1 MSRIIKLLPFL
12 FLRVHTYSN
21 GPPVRAC
28 KSMIPEHDGGGSLS
42 TDTPYTLAVSDKY
55 LKSGETLKLKFARS
69 GNLDFRGFL
78 IQARDQNS
86 DKIIGTFTSIDR
98 TTTRRLHCLSERDPP
113 DAISHTTGE
122 PKSSIT
128 ATWTAPEFYG
138 QENRTAVFY
147 FTVVYIIDQQ
157 KLKSEETAAAAQ
169 ELPSPYLGC
178 GTKKGCFGFPGRNCV
193 EESSCKGLFT
203 HKYLEK
209 NKRFNFA
216 LAGEV
221 EENGY
226 IAAGFSHGDSI
237 MGDDIII
244 SCRKTARGGVIA
256 LGWNDGRNSV
266 DRQMGLN
273 IRNYEIRENNGMMIC
288 KFQVNDELIISK
300 ATLNDKLKVDLKE
313 DSQYYLLLAKGSLSS
328 DGTKLS
334 KHMDKSA
341 TSNPIDFKSTT
352 IVKAGSY
359 ILYQLHGI
367 FMVIA
372 WLGCSSMGMLIAR
385 YYKNTWTKIQIADKD
400 LWFVIHQILMIT
412 ALVLSLL
419 AAIFILSKAG
429 FFPYDSKFISN
440 NPHPVIGG
448 LTIGL
453 SLIQPI
459 MGALRPTRG
468 TRFRPYFNIGHWFSC
483 FFIIHIIFHIGLS
496 IQSHMIDEDTN
507 KIADSQG
514 NMRQDSRRDQVGAIC
529 RKLSLVGKSGS
540 HSEPMSIDVE
550 AIAEATGETATERK
564 KILRFLRHPINDF
577 SQPIEV
583 PDVMYR
589 LKPINDVGEIRE
601 KGSLSFSGIES
612 LEKRQES
619 ILHGLTGLKAH
630 LSAYKVSLG
639 LDPIPTTSCNS
650 FSKQDIVIFA
660 HPSYPPYGILLA
672 FHQLKSKGLKIYT
685 SCHVHS
691 SITCSL
697 PETAQDFL
705 PSHNDNLTR
714 PEADLIITIIWKKLG
729 DRDATTVLS
738 PLMKHSSIKG
748 EINILRYLARLY
760 PSIWNYEDLIWRE
773 GSERKQMEEI
783 IFKNLESTFLL
794 TSSSSPFF
802 GGGPEPGILDL
813 ISWSIVTRDHG
824 KLAVPS
830 TALKKWLTS
839 CNKVCAFY
847 GSRQH
852 RLSSHRHRRVSH
864 GTSGH
869 NRKTARNLLLDVESD
884 YVPGSLVSR
893 QWPLIPDVIKGDS
906 SNLDNGVVASRRM
919 VLLKNPDR
927 KDLSNYTFSGV
938 SLKSLEP
945 HISTISSSFANY
957 FKETLQIHTS
967 LLLTVYGELIQK
979 GTATSREDKFRYRE
993 RGFLPGN
1000 WYAFGVSIVV
1010 DQTSVH
1016 EIIEKLRVIGF
1027 HARSVKAKGLSGEP
1041 LENDHI
1047 IVTMNQCLEK
1057 VFNLFQLPTIPT
1069 ESLPFSKLFSEYE
1082 GKLLQP
1088 DSCEGVVITLPPH
1101 GASFK
1106 WKQCSGGYSIKNGNF
1121 FKNKSTDP
1129 RYSDILQIMK
1139 KVAGISK
1146 DQTIEDLLNTALE
1159 SARTKYPFE
1168 GNNRTQDHI
1177 ILITKEILEDLKDE
1191 KLSENEVYEF
1201 VMKHC

>member
-1 MSRIIKLLPFL
+1 M
-12 FLRVHTYSN
+12 YN
-21 GPPVRAC
+21 
-28 KSMIPEHDGGGSLS
+28 
-42 TDTPYTLAVSDKY
+42 
-55 LKSGETLKLKFARS
+55 LK
-69 GNLDFRGFL
+69 
-78 IQARDQNS
+78 
-86 DKIIGTFTSIDR
+86 
-98 TTTRRLHCLSERDPP
+98 
-113 DAISHTTGE
+113 
-122 PKSSIT
+122 
-128 ATWTAPEFYG
+128 
-138 QENRTAVFY
+138 
-147 FTVVYIIDQQ
+147 
-157 KLKSEETAAAAQ
+157 
-169 ELPSPYLGC
+169 
-178 GTKKGCFGFPGRNCV
+178 
-193 EESSCKGLFT
+193 
-203 HKYLEK
+203 
-209 NKRFNFA
+209 
-216 LAGEV
+216 
-221 EENGY
+221 
-226 IAAGFSHGDSI
+226 
-237 MGDDIII
+237 
-244 SCRKTARGGVIA
+244 
-256 LGWNDGRNSV
+256 
-266 DRQMGLN
+266 
-273 IRNYEIRENNGMMIC
+273 
-288 KFQVNDELIISK
+288 
-300 ATLNDKLKVDLKE
+300 
-313 DSQYYLLLAKGSLSS
+313 
-328 DGTKLS
+328 
-334 KHMDKSA
+334 
-341 TSNPIDFKSTT
+341 
-352 IVKAGSY
+352 
-359 ILYQLHGI
+359 
-367 FMVIA
+367 
-372 WLGCSSMGMLIAR
+372 
-385 YYKNTWTKIQIADKD
+385 
-400 LWFVIHQILMIT
+400 
-412 ALVLSLL
+412 
-419 AAIFILSKAG
+419 
-429 FFPYDSKFISN
+429 
-440 NPHPVIGG
+440 
-448 LTIGL
+448 
-453 SLIQPI
+453 
-459 MGALRPTRG
+459 
-468 TRFRPYFNIGHWFSC
+468 
-483 FFIIHIIFHIGLS
+483 
-496 IQSHMIDEDTN
+496 
-507 KIADSQG
+507 
-514 NMRQDSRRDQVGAIC
+514 
-529 RKLSLVGKSGS
+529 
-540 HSEPMSIDVE
+540 
-550 AIAEATGETATERK
+550 
-564 KILRFLRHPINDF
+564 PINDF

-601 KGSLSFSGIES
+601 KG
-612 LEKRQES
+612 
-619 ILHGLTGLKAH
+619 
-630 LSAYKVSLG
+630 
-639 LDPIPTTSCNS
+639 S

-760 PSIWNYEDLIWRE
+760 PSIWNYEGAEESKVEYFLDSIHSDLIWRE

-906 SNLDNGVVASRRM
+906 SNLEFLSNVEVVVTEKLDGSNLALSSNGVVASRRM

-1106 WKQCSGGYSIKNGNF
+1106 WKQCSGGYSIKNGKF

-1159 SARTKYPFE
+1159 SARTKYPSE
-1168 GNNRTQDHI
+1168 GNHRTQDHI

>member
-1 MSRIIKLLPFL
+1 M
-12 FLRVHTYSN
+12 YN
-21 GPPVRAC
+21 
-28 KSMIPEHDGGGSLS
+28 
-42 TDTPYTLAVSDKY
+42 
-55 LKSGETLKLKFARS
+55 LK
-69 GNLDFRGFL
+69 
-78 IQARDQNS
+78 
-86 DKIIGTFTSIDR
+86 
-98 TTTRRLHCLSERDPP
+98 
-113 DAISHTTGE
+113 
-122 PKSSIT
+122 
-128 ATWTAPEFYG
+128 
-138 QENRTAVFY
+138 
-147 FTVVYIIDQQ
+147 
-157 KLKSEETAAAAQ
+157 
-169 ELPSPYLGC
+169 
-178 GTKKGCFGFPGRNCV
+178 
-193 EESSCKGLFT
+193 
-203 HKYLEK
+203 
-209 NKRFNFA
+209 
-216 LAGEV
+216 
-221 EENGY
+221 
-226 IAAGFSHGDSI
+226 
-237 MGDDIII
+237 
-244 SCRKTARGGVIA
+244 
-256 LGWNDGRNSV
+256 
-266 DRQMGLN
+266 
-273 IRNYEIRENNGMMIC
+273 
-288 KFQVNDELIISK
+288 
-300 ATLNDKLKVDLKE
+300 
-313 DSQYYLLLAKGSLSS
+313 
-328 DGTKLS
+328 
-334 KHMDKSA
+334 
-341 TSNPIDFKSTT
+341 
-352 IVKAGSY
+352 
-359 ILYQLHGI
+359 
-367 FMVIA
+367 
-372 WLGCSSMGMLIAR
+372 
-385 YYKNTWTKIQIADKD
+385 
-400 LWFVIHQILMIT
+400 
-412 ALVLSLL
+412 
-419 AAIFILSKAG
+419 
-429 FFPYDSKFISN
+429 
-440 NPHPVIGG
+440 
-448 LTIGL
+448 
-453 SLIQPI
+453 
-459 MGALRPTRG
+459 
-468 TRFRPYFNIGHWFSC
+468 
-483 FFIIHIIFHIGLS
+483 
-496 IQSHMIDEDTN
+496 
-507 KIADSQG
+507 
-514 NMRQDSRRDQVGAIC
+514 
-529 RKLSLVGKSGS
+529 
-540 HSEPMSIDVE
+540 
-550 AIAEATGETATERK
+550 
-564 KILRFLRHPINDF
+564 PINDF

-639 LDPIPTTSCNS
+639 LDPIPTTSCNLMLNRVQQHQAYVLEKVDKIQGNITSIHHLLTSNLSNDDLES

-760 PSIWNYEDLIWRE
+760 PSIWNYEGAEESKVEYFLDSIHSDLIWRE

-906 SNLDNGVVASRRM
+906 SNLEFLSNVEVVVTEKLDGSNLALSSNGVVASRRM

-1106 WKQCSGGYSIKNGNF
+1106 WKQCSGGYSIKNGKF

-1159 SARTKYPFE
+1159 SARTKYPSE
-1168 GNNRTQDHI
+1168 GNHRTQDHI